1 MFIQRILS
9 RSLKLAI
16 TALSTVVLSTGALL
30 AQNLNIT
37 GTVQDKTGE
46 PVVGVYILIKGT
58 QTGTSTDVNGKY
70 QIKAPGNA
78 VLVFSS
84 MGYKDAEVAVNN
96 RTVVNVEMTEDA
108 VLLSDVVVVGFGTQ
122 KKENLTGAVS
132 SVDVDKTFGSRP
144 IVEVSKGLQGVV
156 PGLSIVYTTNDQGGT
171 PTIKVR
177 GSGSINGSNKP
188 LILLD
193 GVEIEDL
200 SFINPDNIANMSVLK
215 DAASSSIY
223 GSRAA
228 YGVVLITSKDGSNL
242 KDRFVIRYSNNFSW
256 SQPINLPKYCT
267 GYNVIDQ
274 LKEGILA
281 QKNTDGTDIE
291 AFGMYY
297 KDLIDPITKW
307 LDKYNG
313 QDLGQLMVYGRD
325 YTYNAAGTAQFY
337 RVWDPNKELLK
348 SNAFQQT
355 HNLSVAGNS
364 GKTNYNIAAG
374 YNKTDGLMKM
384 AQSQYTQR
392 INANI
397 STNTQLTKWLNIGTK
412 VMYTEKYQEYPF
424 GYSKSDSSGGLYYYN
439 MRFPTFFPYGI
450 SDGAYNKETDT
461 YLNEK
466 TKSGA
471 GLYFRHGNGF
481 VAYAPTANSK
491 DELLRLS
498 VNMKANLTKDIT
510 FYGDYTRGSH
520 NYLNKTIAQPQYV
533 ANWWGAYSPKLAYT
547 TVDYLENTWVK
558 KISNTYNAYFDY
570 LLKIKNDHHFA
581 FKLGMNAEDLRYNSN
596 FLNSKGVINPNIP
609 TMNQTNGKKEATVN
623 ESLADRS
630 TAGFFLRIN
639 YDYKGK
645 YLLELNGR
653 YDGSSQFKAG
663 EKWAFFP
670 SASVGY
676 RISEEPFMQSVKKVI
691 SNMKIR
697 ASYGSIGN
705 QDIDDK
711 TLAWYPFIGT
721 LSPYS
726 AGWVTSGGI
735 LASTVGMPSIV
746 GQSMTWEKINTID
759 IGLDMSF
766 FKNELSFS
774 FDWYQRNNKGML
786 VPRNAVPAIGGFPN
800 LPKENSGD
808 LNTRGW
814 ELQINYNHSFSKD
827 LFVYATATLSDSK
840 SKITKWNTS
849 TGLLTGNYE
858 GKELGEV
865 WGFKTADGYFTAD
878 EVKNGVNTAKGNK
891 TIFEYQG
898 NLQKGA
904 FVYGEGDVKYQDLDG
919 DGNIN
924 TGKGTIDDHGDLVRI
939 GNTLPRYEYSLRL
952 GLGWKGIDFE
962 VLFQG
967 VGKRSM
973 WTTSS
978 LFIPHAEGAQMN
990 VFSDQL
996 DYYTPE
1002 NPGAKFPR
1010 PYIGQSGS
1018 TVNGFS
1024 TYTGNN
1030 NFYPQSKYLANL
1042 AYLRLKNLT
1051 VGYTLPNNI
1060 TSKIYVSKARIYFS
1074 AENLLTFDKIDGV
1087 MDPEMTGGW
1096 NTVSGIDVRYAGR
1109 ATPFCRTWSF
1119 GVQITF

>member
-1 MFIQRILS
+1 MKKLS
-9 RSLKLAI
+9 RSFRWIVMVFVSVAF
-16 TALSTVVLSTGALL
+16 STGTLW
-30 AQNLNIT
+30 AQNINVT
-37 GTVQDKTGE
+37 GIVTDKSGE
-46 PVVGVYILIKGT
+46 PLAGVYVLIKGT
-58 QTGTSTDVNGKY
+58 KTGTSTDIDGKY
-70 QIKAPGNA
+70 DLKAPGNA
-78 VLVFSS
+78 VLVYTSLGF
-84 MGYKDAEVAVNN
+84 KEAEEAVNN
-96 RTVVNVEMTEDA
+96 RTVINVVMSEDA
-108 VLLSDVVVVGFGTQ
+108 VLLDDVVVVGFGTQ

-132 SVDVDKTFGSRP
+132 SVDVGKTFGSRP
-144 IVEVSKGLQGVV
+144 VTEVSKGLQGVV
-156 PGLSIVYTTNDQGGT
+156 PGLSIVYTTNDQGSS

-177 GSGSINGSNKP
+177 GTGSINGSNKP

-200 SFINPDNIANMSVLK
+200 SFVNPDNIANMSVLK
-215 DAASSSIY
+215 DAASASIY

-228 YGVVLITSKDGSNL
+228 YGVVLITSKDGSNM
-242 KDRFVIRYSNNFSW
+242 KDRFTINYSNNFSW

-267 GYNVIDQ
+267 GYDVIDQ
-274 LKEGILA
+274 LNEGILA

-297 KDLIDPITKW
+297 KDLIDPIRNW
-307 LDKYNG
+307 LDLYSG

-325 YTYNAAGTAQFY
+325 YTYNAAGTGQFY

-348 SNAFQQT
+348 SSAFQQT
-355 HNLSVAGNS
+355 HNFSIAGNS
-364 GKTNYNIAAG
+364 GATNYNIAAG
-374 YNKTDGLMKM
+374 YNKSDGLMRM

-392 INANI
+392 VNANI
-397 STNTQLTKWLNIGTK
+397 STNTQLTKWLNLGTR

-450 SDGAYNKETDT
+450 SDGAYDSKTDT
-461 YLNEK
+461 YLNAQ
-466 TKSGA
+466 TKSGE

-481 VAYAPTANSK
+481 VAYAPTSNSK
-491 DELLRLS
+491 DEYFRIG
-498 VNMKANLTKDIT
+498 ANLKVNFTKNLT
-510 FYGDYTRGSH
+510 LYADYTRGGL
-520 NYLNKTIAQPQYV
+520 NYLNKTVAQPQYV

-558 KISNTYNAYFDY
+558 KVSNTYNAYMDY
-570 LLKIKNDHHFA
+570 IFKIKDSHHFA

-596 FLNSKGVINPNIP
+596 YLQSKGVINIDIP

-623 ESLADRS
+623 EALADRS

-639 YDYKGK
+639 YDYKNK
-645 YLLELNGR
+645 YLVELNGR
-653 YDGSSQFKAG
+653 YDGSSQFKVG

-691 SNMKIR
+691 SNLKIR

-705 QDIDDK
+705 QDIDA
-711 TLAWYPFIGT
+711 TSLAWYPYIGT
-721 LSPYS
+721 LSTYS
-726 AGWVTSGGI
+726 AGWITSGGI

-759 IGLDMSF
+759 VGLDMSLF
-766 FKNELSFS
+766 NSELSFS
-774 FDWYQRNNKGML
+774 FDWYQRKNKGML
-786 VPRNAVPAIGGFPN
+786 VPRNAVSAIGGFPN

-808 LNTRGW
+808 LKTNGW
-814 ELQINYNHSFSKD
+814 ELQVNYNHAFSKD
-827 LFVYATATLSDSK
+827 LFIYATATISDSR
-840 SKITKWNTS
+840 SQITRWNTS

-858 GKELGEV
+858 GKELGEI
-865 WGFKTADGYFTAD
+865 WGFKTADGNGYFTAD
-878 EVKNGVNTAKGNK
+878 EVRHGVVTAKGIK
-891 TIFEYQG
+891 SIFDYQG
-898 NLQKGA
+898 TLQKGS
-904 FVYGEGDVKYQDLDG
+904 FVYGEGDVKYQDLNG
-919 DGNIN
+919 DGKVD

-939 GNTLPRYEYSLRL
+939 GNYMPRYEYSLRV

-967 VGKRSM
+967 VGKRNM

-978 LFIPHAEGAQMN
+978 LFIPHADGAQMN
-990 VFSDQL
+990 IFSDQL
-996 DYYTPE
+996 DYYTSD
-1002 NPGAKFPR
+1002 NQGAKFPR
-1010 PYIGQSGS
+1010 PYIGHTGS
-1018 TVNGFS
+1018 TVNGLS
-1024 TYTGNN
+1024 SNTGNN

-1051 VGYTLPNNI
+1051 VGYTLPAKWTN
-1060 TSKIYVSKARIYFS
+1060 KIYLNKARVYFS
-1074 AENLLTFDKIDGV
+1074 AENLLTFDKIDSV

-1096 NTVSGIDVRYAGR
+1096 NTVDGIDTQYAGR
-1109 ATPFCRTWSF
+1109 ATPFCRILSF